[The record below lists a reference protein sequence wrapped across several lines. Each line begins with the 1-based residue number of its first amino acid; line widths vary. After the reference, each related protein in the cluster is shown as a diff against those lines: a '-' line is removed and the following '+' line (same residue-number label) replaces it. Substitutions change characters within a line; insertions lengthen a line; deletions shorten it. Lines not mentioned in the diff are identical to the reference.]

1 MASFLKKF
9 KNFFAQ
15 PSSYQA
21 DNFIRIAVKCKRCG
35 EEISVGLRKT
45 SDFSRVYEDDEAPS
59 GSSFMIRKEIL
70 GSKCNNLIYLTIF
83 FDESFRII
91 SKEIEGGEFL

>member
-1 MASFLKKF
+1 MASFLEKF

-15 PSSYQA
+15 PSSQE
-21 DNFIRIAVKCKRCG
+21 DNFIRIAVRCRRCG
-35 EEISVGLRKT
+35 EEINVGLRKT
-45 SDFSRVYEDDEAPS
+45 SDFSRVYESDEAPS